1 MASTVRTGLTVA
13 CSSGPV
19 RGTTDIGAEAGAAE
33 VGVDVV
39 IMAAADMVM
48 VAATATAVVS
58 PVEDTAAEAGAE
70 AVSTAGTGFAAMAAS
85 MVEEDFTVVEASMA
99 AEGFM
104 VVAVSMVAE
113 ATVVEDTAE
122 VIANCKPRKPA
133 LSESKGDKNTA
144 HSVSCGFVFGGEA
157 WPRSGER
164 NSEFCPYFL

>member
-13 CSSGPV
+13 CSSVPV

-70 AVSTAGTGFAAMAAS
+70 VVSTAGTGFAAMAAS
-85 MVEEDFTVVEASMA
+85 TVEEDFTVVESMA

-104 VVAVSMVAE
+104 VVAE

-164 NSEFCPYFL
+164 NSDFCPYFL

>member
-13 CSSGPV
+13 CSSVPV

-70 AVSTAGTGFAAMAAS
+70 VVSTAGTGFAAMAAS
-85 MVEEDFTVVEASMA
+85 TVEEDFTVVEVHGGG
-99 AEGFM
+99 GFHGG
-104 VVAVSMVAE
+104 AVSMVAE

-164 NSEFCPYFL
+164 NSDFCPYFL